1 VTGKRTVK
9 QKVACCPFAQ
19 VSGNCGKPC
28 GHTGSFAF
36 KAISRWVT
44 GLPVLLANA

>member
-1 VTGKRTVK
+1 M
-9 QKVACCPFAQ
+9 ACCPFAQ
-19 VSGNCGKPC
+19 FSGNCGKPR

-36 KAISRWVT
+36 KAISRRVI